1 LNNDSFSLTR
11 VELAH
16 IVQMM
21 QNINRDDMGQIDI
34 DELHFSYVSYIKYFE
49 LIEKRLIDLLEK
61 FKISISKKFETEDA
75 IHQLTSDIEAKATD
89 SKMPIMELR
98 EIIEDK
104 HGVQIRDA
112 LYDQF
117 SQFFDLDRDQ

>member
-1 LNNDSFSLTR
+1 
-11 VELAH
+11 
-16 IVQMM
+16 
-21 QNINRDDMGQIDI
+21 
-34 DELHFSYVSYIKYFE
+34 
-49 LIEKRLIDLLEK
+49 
-61 FKISISKKFETEDA
+61 
-75 IHQLTSDIEAKATD
+75 LTSDIEAKATD

-117 SQFFDLDRDQ
+117 SQFFDLDRDQQVYITSFNEYLKDPTSTKINFFKVNKNIIS